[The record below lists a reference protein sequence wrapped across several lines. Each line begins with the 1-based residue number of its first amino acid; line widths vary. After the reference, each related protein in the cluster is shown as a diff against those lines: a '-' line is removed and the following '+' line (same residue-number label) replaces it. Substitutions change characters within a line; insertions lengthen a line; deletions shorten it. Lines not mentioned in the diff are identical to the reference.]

1 MNLKALKYAV
11 EVARSGSFTLAAQ
24 RLYIAQSA
32 LSMAISRLEKELGMP
47 LFNRTSKQLSVTAEG
62 RRFLD
67 RIERALLD
75 INTARQE
82 MTDLGLLQ
90 VGEVRIGFPPMFGL
104 GLLPEWLHAFHLVYP
119 GVLLTAVE
127 GGGEEVAQRLE
138 DRQIDIA
145 LMNSR
150 RVRPHWRSV
159 TVAADDLMLCVHPQH
174 PLAQRAQV
182 GPDDLQGLG
191 MVVLDGRFAQRVMLD
206 EYCANHHV
214 QFHPVVQSN
223 HVSLIIKS
231 AQHGMGATTLF
242 QSNVE
247 RESGLISIPFD
258 PPQPLSFSLCWHAN
272 EHLSLANRRFVEFV
286 ISKTGDLSQQEAD
299 LNRPL

>member
-11 EVARSGSFTLAAQ
+11 EVARSGSFTLAAH
-24 RLYIAQSA
+24 RLHIAQSA
-32 LSMAISRLEKELGMP
+32 LSMAISRLEQELGTP
-47 LFNRTSKQLSVTAEG
+47 LFNRTSRQVSVTAEG

-67 RIERALLD
+67 RIEPALLG

-82 MTDLGLLQ
+82 MTDLGQLQ
-90 VGEVRIGFPPMFGL
+90 VGEVRLGFPPMFGL
-104 GLLPEWLHAFHLVYP
+104 GLLPEWLHAFHRVYP
-119 GVLLTAVE
+119 GVLLTAIE

-138 DRQIDIA
+138 DRMIDIA

-150 RVRPHWRSV
+150 RVRPHWNSI
-159 TVAADDLMLCVHPQH
+159 TVASDNLMLCVHPQH
-174 PLAQRAQV
+174 SLAQHVQV
-182 GPDDLQGLG
+182 CSADLQGLG
-191 MVVLDGRFAQRVMLD
+191 MAVLDGRFAQRVMLD
-206 EYCANHHV
+206 EYCASHQV
-214 QFHPVVQSN
+214 QFRPVVQSN

-231 AQHGMGATTLF
+231 AQNGMGATTLF

-247 RESGLISIPFD
+247 RECGLVSIPFD

-286 ISKTGDLSQQEAD
+286 IARTNAQTEEQVGPGAT
-299 LNRPL
+299 